1 MKVCSKA
8 RYWREEDTE
17 QRQRGRLAV
26 TREGLRWQG
35 EQEKEEKEQEQEE
48 GGGSWDISYQQLVHL
63 AVDRKN
69 INIQMVTV

>member
-1 MKVCSKA
+1 ML
-8 RYWREEDTE
+8 EEE
-17 QRQRGRLAV
+17 QEEQ
-26 TREGLRWQG
+26 EE
-35 EQEKEEKEQEQEE
+35 EQEK

>member
-8 RYWREEDTE
+8 RDWREEDTE
-17 QRQRGRLAV
+17 QRQSGSLAV
-26 TREGLRWQG
+26 TREGLRWQEKQEE
-35 EQEKEEKEQEQEE
+35 EQEKEEQEK